1 MWLWRLMFKLKSKG
15 DLFGIN
21 EEASTHSTPVFEKEL
36 DSGIAGEANRDGTI
50 FVKKGLSQDKINEAV
65 DHERVHLEQIAQG
78 RLGYDNNKVTWKH
91 DTKSPVKVFSRKDMM
106 EGAHNLPWE
115 KEAYKKTK

>member
-1 MWLWRLMFKLKSKG
+1 MFKLKSKG

-21 EEASTHSTPVFEKEL
+21 EEASTHSTPVFEKNL

-50 FVKKGLSQDKINEAV
+50 YVKKGMPQDKVNDAV
-65 DHERVHLEQIAQG
+65 EHENVHLKQMGQG
-78 RLGYDNNKVTWKH
+78 RLDYTNDSVIWKR
-91 DTKSPVKVFSRKDMM
+91 DTKSPVKVYKRETMA

-115 KEAYKKTK
+115 EEAYKETK